1 MDGLEFENGLLVK
14 WHGQRPEYMDGHSL
28 LGLIR
33 LLGKKVHDMDKE
45 QEQADYRL
53 DEIYGCMC
61 AYEAMPCKSL
71 RARLR
76 EAVERAKGGM

>member
-1 MDGLEFENGLLVK
+1 MDGLEFENGQLVK

-33 LLGKKVHDMDKE
+33 LLGKRVHDMNKE
-45 QEQADYRL
+45 QECAAYRL
-53 DEIYGCMC
+53 DEIDGCLSE
-61 AYEAMPCKSL
+61 YENMPCKSL

-76 EAVERAKGGM
+76 EAVERAKKEM